1 MRPAFVRFAAP
12 MAAALLFGSVACAS
26 GSSSGSSSTKTDRSL
41 ITSEQI
47 LKHRFTNAYEAVEA
61 LHSNWLQT
69 RGSDSFATPTPV
81 WVYVDNVKYGT
92 VERLR
97 EIAVTSIAYIRHYD
111 GVAATSR
118 WGVGHG
124 QGVIQISTQPH

>member
-1 MRPAFVRFAAP
+1 MHPVLRR
-12 MAAALLFGSVACAS
+12 AALVGALLALGAACAGGAG
-26 GSSSGSSSTKTDRSL
+26 GSRAPRANREEISL
-41 ITSEQI
+41 AMMQER
-47 LKHRFTNAYEAVEA
+47 HYTNAWDAVEA

-111 GVAATSR
+111 GVSATSR

>member
-1 MRPAFVRFAAP
+1 MHRSLRHTALG
-12 MAAALLFGSVACAS
+12 ALLALATACAGKAATTRPRAS
-26 GSSSGSSSTKTDRSL
+26 REEISL
-41 ITSEQI
+41 ETIKER
-47 LKHRFTNAYEAVEA
+47 HFTNAWDAVQA

-69 RGSDSFATPTPV
+69 HGSDSFNTPTQV
-81 WVYVDNVKYGT
+81 WVYVDNVKYGG
-92 VERLR
+92 VDRLR
-97 EIAVTSIAYIRHYD
+97 ELPTTNIAYIRHYD

>member
-1 MRPAFVRFAAP
+1 MPPVVRRLALGVLLAAASACAGRPATATGTRAP
-12 MAAALLFGSVACAS
+12 RANR
-26 GSSSGSSSTKTDRSL
+26 DEISL
-41 ITSEQI
+41 ATMLER
-47 LKHRFTNAYEAVEA
+47 HYTNAWDAVEA

-69 RGSDSFATPTPV
+69 RGTDSQATPTPV
-81 WVYVDNVKYGT
+81 WVYVDNVKLGT

-124 QGVIQISTQPH
+124 QGVIQISTQPR